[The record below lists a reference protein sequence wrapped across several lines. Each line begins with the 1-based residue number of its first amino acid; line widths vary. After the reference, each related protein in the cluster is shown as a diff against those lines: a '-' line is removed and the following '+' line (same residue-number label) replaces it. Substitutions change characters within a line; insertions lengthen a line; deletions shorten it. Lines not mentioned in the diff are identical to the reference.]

1 MSSTGSKA
9 DFKLRVPLKPIPAST
24 LPLPLSPPLLLPLWL
39 TLTCDSATPCVFLS
53 FKSAFLCL
61 PPLKIMPFYALLF
74 LRFLHFLLQSLDLF
88 FLFFFFLQVL
98 RLFATLWVMTDSK
111 CLYLHA
117 LAWPLALKF
126 VPFCVFSPWYLLYLR
141 LLGYPLLNLVKQVF
155 TCLIVFSSPFYL
167 SFLRPFS
174 SSYPR
179 CFQKL

>member
-1 MSSTGSKA
+1 MSFLEK
-9 DFKLRVPLKPIPAST
+9 RWPLMFCHSGHVRRQYCELQVQ
-24 LPLPLSPPLLLPLWL
+24 LPMVIVTLLLP
-39 TLTCDSATPCVFLS
+39 SYQ
-53 FKSAFLCL
+53 
-61 PPLKIMPFYALLF
+61 MY
-74 LRFLHFLLQSLDLF
+74 
-88 FLFFFFLQVL
+88 FFFLQVL

-117 LAWPLALKF
+117 LAWPLAPKF

-141 LLGYPLLNLVKQVF
+141 LLGYPLLSLVKEVF